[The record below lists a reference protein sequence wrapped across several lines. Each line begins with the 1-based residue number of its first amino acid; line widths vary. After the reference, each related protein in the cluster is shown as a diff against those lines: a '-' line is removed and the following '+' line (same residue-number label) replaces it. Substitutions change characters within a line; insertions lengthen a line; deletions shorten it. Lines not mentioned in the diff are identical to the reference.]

1 MIEKAVAGDSD
12 AIERVLDYYAS
23 YIDSLCR
30 EVKTRPD
37 GTKET
42 VINEDM
48 QELTQEVLTK
58 LQKLTKEEFTSLIL
72 EPADEI
78 E

>member
-1 MIEKAVAGDSD
+1 MKRLAGTELSAETIEKAVAGDSG

-30 EVKTRPD
+30 EVTTRPD

-48 QELTQEVLTK
+48 RQQVICKLLGELPNFKME
-58 LQKLTKEEFTSLIL
+58 
-72 EPADEI
+72 
-78 E
+78 

>member
-1 MIEKAVAGDSD
+1 MSAETIEKAVAGDSG
-12 AIERVLDYYAS
+12 AIERVLEYYAS

-48 QELTQEVLTK
+48 RQQVICKLLEELPNFK
-58 LQKLTKEEFTSLIL
+58 MK
-72 EPADEI
+72 
-78 E
+78 

>member
-1 MIEKAVAGDSD
+1 MKRLAGTELSAETIEKAVAGDSG
-12 AIERVLDYYAS
+12 AIERVLEYYTS

-48 QELTQEVLTK
+48 RQQVICKLLEELPNFKME
-58 LQKLTKEEFTSLIL
+58 
-72 EPADEI
+72 
-78 E
+78 